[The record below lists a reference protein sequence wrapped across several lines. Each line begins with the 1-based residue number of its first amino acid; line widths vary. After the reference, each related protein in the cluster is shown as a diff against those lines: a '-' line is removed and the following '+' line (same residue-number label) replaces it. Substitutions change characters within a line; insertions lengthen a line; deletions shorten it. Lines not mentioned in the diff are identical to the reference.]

1 MPTYT
6 VKDIK
11 ENQEWDVF
19 CSYAKLQE
27 MLDNNPDLIRVYQ
40 APALISDSKSTL
52 RRAGSGWQDVLGKI
66 KKGSGKGNSI
76 HD

>member
-40 APALISDSKSTL
+40 APGLISDSKSTL